1 VRLLFLTETSLIG
14 VLGSLAKLTL
24 AAVTALAGDAIL
36 GR

>member
-1 VRLLFLTETSLIG
+1 VRLLFLTATGLIG
-14 VLGSLAKLTL
+14 VLGGLAELTL